1 MRLVYAYRNNR
12 RWRLGD
18 AELTPRIK
26 LEDVPCMLPFFFSS
40 RRRHTRFDCD
50 WSSDVCS
57 SDLTSGAPGGGL
69 DPRHVAV
76 LYLEDLSP
84 KHDLA
89 YLADGLTET
98 LIADLKRAGLDV
110 VSKNGV
116 ARYRGTE
123 IPPDSVARALSA
135 GTLVRGALEESGG
148 RYRVSV
154 RLIEGSSGADFRR
167 GSFEVP
173 KGNLLSIRDSLAGD
187 VADFLRQRL
196 REEVR
201 LREEEAG
208 TRSPEAWA
216 LVQQAE
222 PAPKGAGGLGSGNA
236 PAAAARSTHA
246 GSRLGPTQ
254 KP

>member
-1 MRLVYAYRNNR
+1 MIR
-12 RWRLGD
+12 RPPRSTLFPYTTLFRSLAAPGAPVGARRITRATAAPRWVGLPRGVVLAGVAVVVALAGWAVLGRGR
-18 AELTPRIK
+18 ARTG
-26 LEDVPCMLPFFFSS
+26 
-40 RRRHTRFDCD
+40 
-50 WSSDVCS
+50 
-57 SDLTSGAPGGGL
+57 GAPGGGL

-123 IPPDSVARALSA
+123 IPPDSVARAVSA
-135 GTLVRGALEESGG
+135 GTLVRGAIDESGG

-222 PAPKGAGGLGSGNA
+222 RAPKDAAELGSGNA
-236 PAAAARSTHA
+236 PPAAARV
-246 GSRLGPTQ
+246 
-254 KP
+254 